1 MKLDKV
7 EHIGIAVKDI
17 GKAAKFYE
25 DVLGCHVSEEIDVR
39 ERKLRIAFIDIS
51 GVKLEFLMPTD
62 EESVLAKFIDKRG
75 EGIHHI
81 CFEVEDVEGAVVEL
95 KEKGVELVDDE
106 PRTGAEGKKIIFI
119 KPKSTHGV
127 LIELKEK

>member
-1 MKLDKV
+1 
-7 EHIGIAVKDI
+7 
-17 GKAAKFYE
+17 
-25 DVLGCHVSEEIDVR
+25 
-39 ERKLRIAFIDIS
+39 
-51 GVKLEFLMPTD
+51 MPTD

-81 CFEVEDVEGAVVEL
+81 CFEVEDVEGAVAEL

-106 PRTGAEGKKIIFI
+106 PKTGAEGKKIIFI